1 MHHSPFP
8 SHLNSP
14 LSTHLFSCRGDWN
27 RYTKIR
33 HPQGDWRPSLPFS
46 SGQIGFSLP
55 LILPLHLNKRLFP
68 PFTNHFP
75 VQSNKPLC
83 CRRFCLAFI
92 KAKMSASALVSPV
105 SITDPELE
113 LASLVELRTIKGC
126 S

>member
-1 MHHSPFP
+1 MLWWVNGVIHRKNSFATFPAKLHTSEATLSFKNYKPNEKKTKTNSRFVMHHSPFP

-33 HPQGDWRPSLPFS
+33 YPQGDWRPSLPFS

-75 VQSNKPLC
+75 V
-83 CRRFCLAFI
+83 
-92 KAKMSASALVSPV
+92 
-105 SITDPELE
+105 
-113 LASLVELRTIKGC
+113 
-126 S
+126 